1 MLDRK
6 NLSPATRQ
14 RRSPAQE
21 TTIREASQR
30 ALLRACVTE
39 LSGSAHAVSRVVNG
53 VKNDT
58 EECIKPID
66 DETTRTA
73 AHESILFLSAMFTRF
88 SVAAQSHRLT
98 L

>member
-1 MLDRK
+1 MHNK
-6 NLSPATRQ
+6 LSPATRQ

-39 LSGSAHAVSRVVNG
+39 LMEAHAVSRVVNS
-53 VKNDT
+53 VKNDI

-66 DETTRTA
+66 DETTKTA
-73 AHESILFLSAMFTRF
+73 AHK
-88 SVAAQSHRLT
+88 
-98 L
+98 